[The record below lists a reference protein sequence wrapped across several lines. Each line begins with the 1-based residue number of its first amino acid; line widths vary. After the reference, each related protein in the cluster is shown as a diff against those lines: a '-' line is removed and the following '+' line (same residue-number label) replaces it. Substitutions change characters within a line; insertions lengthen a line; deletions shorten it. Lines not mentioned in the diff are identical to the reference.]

1 MAAFGVE
8 LPDNINEIH
17 AADPAPTPEKVEAA
31 PTPEKPAEELTTKEI
46 VELEKLE
53 KFKFNGQELTLKD
66 LQNQILM
73 RKDYTQKTQELG
85 EARKFVDNFDID
97 LDKVIAN
104 PSLMKQFKGIYP
116 ASYVEKAERILKMAW
131 KATPQTG
138 QTTPAQGAPAALEL
152 PQEILAKLNKIDMVE
167 KWMNGQE
174 QERQT
179 ARQSVIETQLDEWF
193 KDLSTK
199 YQFADPDAVLTKAQA
214 FADAGHKIDK
224 EVLDKIF
231 AEKDGHYQKAWA
243 ANQQQKQKQQLK
255 VGAQA
260 KESGK
265 GGDVPSEAPKEAKT
279 LKDIRKNLLKE
290 FEQLT
295 GVIYGR

>member
-1 MAAFGVE
+1 MGAFGVE
-8 LPDNINEIH
+8 LPDNINELH
-17 AADPAPTPEKVEAA
+17 SGEPAPEAAPEKVEVA
-31 PTPEKPAEELTTKEI
+31 PEKAPEELTAKEI

-116 ASYVEKAERILKMAW
+116 ASYVEKAEKILKMAW
-131 KATPQTG
+131 KDTPQTG
-138 QTTPAQGAPAALEL
+138 QTTQAQGAPPAMEL
-152 PQEILAKLNKIDMVE
+152 PQEILAKLDRVDQLE
-167 KWMNGQE
+167 RWMNGQE
-174 QERQT
+174 QEKQT
-179 ARQSVIETQLDEWF
+179 ARQSVIETQLDDWF
-193 KDLSTK
+193 KDLSSK

-214 FADAGHKIDK
+214 FADAGHKVDK
-224 EVLDKIF
+224 EMLDKIF

-243 ANQQQKQKQQLK
+243 TTQQQKQKQQLK

-260 KESGK
+260 KEAGR
-265 GGDVPSEAPKEAKT
+265 GGDVPSAAPQEAKT
-279 LKDIRKNLLKE
+279 LKDVRKNLLKSLE
-290 FEQLT
+290 
-295 GVIYGR
+295 